1 MCTIVVW
8 ADNEVADVSARNMD
22 WFEDMGTDLWMFPRG
37 IQRTGLSESDDNPL
51 HWTSRYGSIAA
62 SVYGIATADGVNEA
76 GLGMHMLWLDEADYG
91 QRDTALPGL
100 CVSLWGQ
107 FFLDNFATVAE
118 SVQYMNE
125 HPFHVVTISFS
136 SAECTATVHLQL
148 EDSTGDIAVLEY
160 VEGNL
165 SIFHDRSYQVMT
177 NSPVFEKQ
185 IENLKQYKDFGG
197 DADLPGTSD
206 AADRFVRAAYYMKHL
221 RTPKSTLEAIAGAI
235 SVARNVAQPFVDLSR
250 PHADTSPT
258 LWRTVIDHTN
268 LTYYFES
275 TMSPYLTWVD
285 ASTLSFAEGSPVMRL
300 PLSDDIWDYIGDSS
314 DRFIPAEPF
323 AWAMPQP

>member
-8 ADNEVADVSARNMD
+8 ADNGIADVSARNMD
-22 WFEDMGTDLWMFPRG
+22 WFEDMATDLWVFPRG
-37 IQRTGLSESDDNPL
+37 IRRTGLSEDDGNPL
-51 HWTSRYGSIAA
+51 QWVSRYGSIAA

-76 GLGMHMLWLDEADYG
+76 GLGMHMLWLDESDYG
-91 QRDTALPGL
+91 KRNAALPGL

-118 SVQYMNE
+118 SVRYVGE
-125 HPFHVVTISFS
+125 HPFQVVTTSFS
-136 SAECTATVHLQL
+136 SAAYAATVHLQI
-148 EDSTGDIAVLEY
+148 EDSLGDVAVFEY
-160 VEGNL
+160 TNGTLRV
-165 SIFHDRSYQVMT
+165 FHDRSYRIMT

-185 IENLKQYKDFGG
+185 IENLKQYKGFGG
-197 DADLPGTSD
+197 SADLPGTSG
-206 AADRFVRAAYYMKHL
+206 AADRFVRAAYYMQHL
-221 RTPKSTLEAIAGAI
+221 RTPASALEAIAGAI

-268 LTYYFES
+268 PTYYFES

-285 ASTLSFAEGSPVMRL
+285 ISALSFAEGSPIMRL
-300 PLSDDIWDYIGDSS
+300 PLSGNIGDYAGDSS
-314 DRFIPAEPF
+314 ARLVPSEPF
-323 AWAMPQP
+323 AWAMP